1 VHHDLSR
8 ACLAVSPDAVPRVVL
23 LGRLSLWGE
32 GAARLH
38 EEIVRVAARWVEP
51 EIRKAPL
58 RAYARDAE
66 RQTMDALDR
75 ALDQPKRFAVAE
87 GVQRRLLAMAA
98 RDIDDLLPELETR
111 SRDAEAAAVH
121 LLAKRGAREADAM
134 RGLIEAQRQRI
145 ERELAKLDDPQ
156 YRLALE
162 EPAELRQREL
172 DVQAWRH
179 RLEKIGAELA
189 VQPALIEA
197 SYVVNARRLEPVGL
211 IYLWPATG

>member
-1 VHHDLSR
+1 M
-8 ACLAVSPDAVPRVVL
+8 SPDAVPRVVL

-58 RAYARDAE
+58 RAYAREAE

-98 RDIDDLLPELETR
+98 RDIDELLPELEAAQPRRR
-111 SRDAEAAAVH
+111 SRRRSTCSRNAA
-121 LLAKRGAREADAM
+121 RARP
-134 RGLIEAQRQRI
+134 RPCG
-145 ERELAKLDDPQ
+145 
-156 YRLALE
+156 
-162 EPAELRQREL
+162 
-172 DVQAWRH
+172 
-179 RLEKIGAELA
+179 G
-189 VQPALIEA
+189 
-197 SYVVNARRLEPVGL
+197 
-211 IYLWPATG
+211 